1 MKTKIL
7 SFLVFV
13 FSMIFLTGCADSPND
28 VLEKFGDALE
38 DEDYK
43 TAADC
48 CDHRYFCDH
57 RYLSKTEL
65 RKNLR
70 EKTPQEIIE
79 IKALI
84 QLCLE
89 IEPEIDGDKAY
100 IGPFS
105 FIEIDD
111 EWKIEDIKK

>member
-13 FSMIFLTGCADSPND
+13 FSMIFLTGCADTPHTPHD
-28 VLEKFGDALE
+28 VLKKFGDAIE
-38 DEDYK
+38 DGDYK

-48 CDHRYFCDH
+48 WHN

-70 EKTPQEIIE
+70 EAPHQGIINL
-79 IKALI
+79 KAFI
-84 QLCLE
+84 QVCLE
-89 IEPEIDGDKAY
+89 IEPEIDGNEAY
-100 IGPFS
+100 IYPFS
-105 FIEIDD
+105 FIKIDD
-111 EWKIEDIKK
+111 EWKIVEIID

>member
-28 VLEKFGDALE
+28 VLEKFGDAIE
-38 DEDYK
+38 DGDYK

-48 CDHRYFCDH
+48 WDH

-89 IEPEIDGDKAY
+89 IEPEIDGDEAY
-100 IGPFS
+100 IYPFS
-105 FIEIDD
+105 FIKIDD
-111 EWKIEDIKK
+111 EWKIVNINN